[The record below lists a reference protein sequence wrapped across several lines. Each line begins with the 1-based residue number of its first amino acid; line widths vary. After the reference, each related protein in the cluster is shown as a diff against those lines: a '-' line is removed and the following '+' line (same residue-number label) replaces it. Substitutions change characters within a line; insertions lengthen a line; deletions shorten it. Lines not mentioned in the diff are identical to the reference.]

1 MNYLFLI
8 VVLAV
13 VLVVLA
19 IASFTSFGL
28 DDFHYDRLKWVVIR
42 WSFLVTF
49 IGLIVKTFD
58 IPYGT
63 ETVTL
68 VAGVGA
74 MLAGLL
80 GISNT
85 NYIGEKMTQ
94 MFNEDL
100 LKDMLGFE
108 EDLYEM
114 GELESEEDEE
124 EIEEAEESED

>member
-85 NYIGEKMTQ
+85 NYTGEKMTQ

-108 EDLYEM
+108 EDLHEM
-114 GELESEEDEE
+114 GELESEEEE
-124 EIEEAEESED
+124 VEEVEESED